1 MKQEL
6 FKEMYNNI
14 HLDSGQKERILSC
27 LEKENYKIQSK
38 PRKKF
43 HIPAIA
49 ACACIVLLAAV
60 PVLAANTPVLDR
72 ITQAFALLNSHETQ
86 LTEEQKN
93 IYTKYGNILDNKIKL
108 DSCTITLEAAV
119 CDEILMCIPFSI
131 EPEGEALPANKD
143 IYGTMLYKKIQNEIG
158 NLIFCFK
165 NTENCLDWED
175 FLGKFSILP
184 SEIQEDGTLK
194 GCYLIT
200 YDERE
205 IIKPG
210 VIVQVKLPDKQ
221 DSFIARETASEFT
234 INKIT
239 ESYNIPF
246 DKELLPSQGLYPAT
260 NMEISPLSLRIDGTK
275 TNGELGFMSNLFFYD
290 ITVELK
296 DGTIVENSST
306 GPRGSESGNTY
317 SIFQTFDSPVNI
329 EDVAGIRIEG
339 RDFNLWFPVKGE

>member
-14 HLDSGQKERILSC
+14 HLDSGQKERILNC
-27 LEKENYKIQSK
+27 LEKESHKIQAK

-60 PVLAANTPVLDR
+60 PVLASNIPVIDR
-72 ITQAFALLNSHETQ
+72 ITQAFALLNSHDVE
-86 LTEEQKN
+86 LTEKQKN
-93 IYTKYGNILDNKIKL
+93 IYTKYGNILNNKIKL

-119 CDEILMCIPFSI
+119 CDEILMCIPFSL
-131 EPEGEALPANKD
+131 EPAGETLPANKD
-143 IYGTMLYKKIQNEIG
+143 IYGTILYKKIQNEIG

-165 NTENCLDWED
+165 NTEGSQDWED
-175 FLGKFSILP
+175 LLGKFSILP

-194 GCYLIT
+194 GCYLVT
-200 YDERE
+200 YHERK

-210 VIVQVKLPDKQ
+210 VIMQVKLPDKQ
-221 DSFIARETASEFT
+221 DSFIAGETVSEFT
-234 INKIT
+234 INKIA

-260 NMEISPLSLRIDGTK
+260 NMTISPLSLRIDGTK
-275 TNGELGFMSNLFFYD
+275 TKSKLGFMSNLFFYD

-306 GPRGSESGNTY
+306 GPGSRESDNTY
-317 SIFQTFDSPVNI
+317 SVFQTFDSPVNI
-329 EDVAGIRIEG
+329 EDVAGIRIKG
-339 RDFNLWFPVKGE
+339 KDFNLWFPLKEK